1 MKSYWNETGIQYG
14 SCGNIVVLETN
25 QIILRSA
32 TCRAIS
38 ARFICTYCKVK
49 FFKNFLP
56 ILIYFSKSTE
66 SMFKEY

>member
-49 FFKNFLP
+49 FLKTITNFDL
-56 ILIYFSKSTE
+56 FFEKH
-66 SMFKEY
+66 

>member
-38 ARFICTYCKVK
+38 ARFICTYCEVK
-49 FFKNFLP
+49 FFK
-56 ILIYFSKSTE
+56 YF
-66 SMFKEY
+66 